1 MTTAKRV
8 AQSIMIG
15 RKPRVGNNEFK
26 TATISFFS
34 KNNPHL
40 TGEAP
45 THTMDYEN
53 IEKVRFRD
61 LVNISYYLE
70 GNDLVVNNLK
80 EVEIDRQDT
89 ILTITGK
96 QEIPE
101 KSKFKK

>member
-1 MTTAKRV
+1 MKYK

-26 TATISFFS
+26 TATISLFA

-40 TGEAP
+40 AGEAP
-45 THTMDYEN
+45 LKTMDYEN
-53 IEKVRFRD
+53 IEKVRLRD

-80 EVEIDRQDT
+80 EVEIDVDGT
-89 ILTITGK
+89 IVTITGR

-101 KSKFKK
+101 QSPLRKK